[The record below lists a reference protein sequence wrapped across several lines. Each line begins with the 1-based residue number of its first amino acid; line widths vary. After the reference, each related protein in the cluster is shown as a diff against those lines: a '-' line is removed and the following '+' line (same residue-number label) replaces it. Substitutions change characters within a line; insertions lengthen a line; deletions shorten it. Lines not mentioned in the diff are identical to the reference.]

1 MILEAISHAPTAIS
15 ATATDA
21 VYSSQALPLFIDP
34 LQLGAWES
42 KLLSDVLVVGNGL
55 YHSTDGAKVGSRGFD
70 KSKLDWERL
79 RHTYANSTRPFSFDV
94 PASTFFGYVQADIQ
108 SRWDL
113 RCTWEYSR
121 KTMVVDVPEWKEERD
136 GWLWPLPEPT
146 GELSAPARIPEESL
160 RLDAPVIDWLLEP
173 EEEL

>member
-1 MILEAISHAPTAIS
+1 M
-15 ATATDA
+15 
-21 VYSSQALPLFIDP
+21 LPLRYP
-34 LQLGAWES
+34 RLQQMQSTPRKRYRCLLIPSSWERGKANYCLMCLWWVTDSTIQPMALRLGVEDS
-42 KLLSDVLVVGNGL
+42 INRNLIGNGSVTL
-55 YHSTDGAKVGSRGFD
+55 MQTL
-70 KSKLDWERL
+70 LDL
-79 RHTYANSTRPFSFDV
+79 LSFDV